1 MSLFYLF
8 EDEDEESN
16 IMIIKLIIDRFE
28 GKYALLESQD
38 KDPLIFNFPLHL
50 LPQEAK
56 EGTVLNINI
65 DIDQEETKRRTDK
78 IQNLLNKLREQDK
91 GGDIQL

>member
-1 MSLFYLF
+1 
-8 EDEDEESN
+8 
-16 IMIIKLIIDRFE
+16 MIIKLTIDRFE
-28 GKYALLESQD
+28 GKYAILESQD
-38 KDPLIFNFPLHL
+38 RNPITFNFPHHL
-50 LPQEAK
+50 LPKEVK

-65 DIDQEETKRRTDK
+65 SIDQEETKRRKDK

>member
-1 MSLFYLF
+1 M
-8 EDEDEESN
+8 N
-16 IMIIKLIIDRFE
+16 IILVIDRFE
-28 GKYALLESQD
+28 GKYAILESQE
-38 KDPLIFNFPLHL
+38 KNPLIFNFPLHL

-65 DIDQEETKRRTDK
+65 SIDQEETKRRKDK
-78 IQNLLNKLREQDK
+78 IQNLLNKLKKQDK

>member
-1 MSLFYLF
+1 
-8 EDEDEESN
+8 
-16 IMIIKLIIDRFE
+16 MIIKLIIDRFE
-28 GKYALLESQD
+28 GKIAILESQD
-38 KDPLIFNFPLHL
+38 RNLITFNFPRHL
-50 LPQEAK
+50 IPKEAE

-65 DIDQEETKRRTDK
+65 SIDQEETKRRKDK

>member
-1 MSLFYLF
+1 
-8 EDEDEESN
+8 
-16 IMIIKLIIDRFE
+16 MIIKLIIDRFE
-28 GKYALLESQD
+28 GKYAILETQD
-38 KDPLIFNFPLHL
+38 KTTLIFNFPRHL

-65 DIDQEETKRRTDK
+65 SIDQEETKRRKDK
-78 IQNLLNKLREQDK
+78 IRNLLNKLRKQDK

>member
-1 MSLFYLF
+1 
-8 EDEDEESN
+8 
-16 IMIIKLIIDRFE
+16 MIIKLIIDRFE
-28 GKYALLESQD
+28 DKYAILESQD
-38 KDPLIFNFPLHL
+38 KDPIIFNFPLNL

-78 IQNLLNKLREQDK
+78 IQNLLNKLKEQGK

>member
-1 MSLFYLF
+1 
-8 EDEDEESN
+8 
-16 IMIIKLIIDRFE
+16 MIIKLIIDRFE
-28 GKYALLESQD
+28 GKYAILESQD
-38 KDPLIFNFPLHL
+38 KDPIIFNFPCHL

-65 DIDQEETKRRTDK
+65 DIDQEETKRRKDK
-78 IQNLLNKLREQDK
+78 IQNLLNKLKERDK

>member
-1 MSLFYLF
+1 
-8 EDEDEESN
+8 
-16 IMIIKLIIDRFE
+16 MIIKLIIDRFE
-28 GKYALLESQD
+28 GKYAILESQD
-38 KDPLIFNFPLHL
+38 KDPIFFNFPLHL

-65 DIDQEETKRRTDK
+65 DIDQEETKRRKDK
-78 IQNLLNKLREQDK
+78 IQNLLNKLKEQEK